1 MEIKTTRLMP
11 VESRLETIHRPKAGL
26 DLRGLIMHAYHGSRD
41 PDAIL
46 AADGRTLV
54 KRASFGL
61 FAATLFTLFVI
72 PVAYWL
78 VYVGSSPR

>member
-11 VESRLETIHRPKAGL
+11 VESRLETIHRPKAVL

-46 AADGRTLV
+46 AAEADRFKINQLLTEEITRVLEEFS
-54 KRASFGL
+54 KSDPEKL
-61 FAATLFTLFVI
+61 
-72 PVAYWL
+72 
-78 VYVGSSPR
+78 